1 MSGRTERG
9 SAILEFHLLGLVL
22 LVPLI
27 YILLAVLDVQRTSY
41 AVTQAAREAGR
52 LYVATGE
59 ESAARQ
65 AATVALDDHG
75 VEIDTAQISFTCS
88 VTPCY
93 QPGAQVQVVVDTVV
107 PLPFLPD
114 ILVGAVNAQVPVS
127 ATHVSVVDRFRELP

>member
-1 MSGRTERG
+1 VSDRGERG
-9 SAILEFHLLGLVL
+9 SAIVEFHLLGLVL

-27 YILLAVLDVQRTSY
+27 YVLLAALDVQRTSY

-52 LYVATGE
+52 LFVASGE

-65 AATVALDDHG
+65 AAAVALGDHG
-75 VEIDTAQISFTCS
+75 VEVDAAQISFACS

-93 QPGAQVQVVVDTVV
+93 QPGAQVRVVVDAVV
-107 PLPFLPD
+107 ALPFLPD
-114 ILVGAVNAQVPVS
+114 VLAGAVHAQVPVS

>member
-1 MSGRTERG
+1 MSDRGERG
-9 SAILEFHLLGLVL
+9 SAIVEFHLLGLVL

-27 YILLAVLDVQRTSY
+27 YVLLAALDVQRTSY

-52 LYVATGE
+52 LFVASGE
-59 ESAARQ
+59 ESAARR
-65 AATVALDDHG
+65 AAAVALGDHG
-75 VEIDTAQISFTCS
+75 VEVDATQISFACS

-93 QPGAQVQVVVDTVV
+93 QPGAEVRVVVDAVV

-114 ILVGAVNAQVPVS
+114 VLAGAVNAQVPVS